1 MKTLL
6 IYFTTLLITSAFPV
20 DKTTLKAD
28 KAYSSITYHCV
39 HSLHEWTGVNKSIN
53 CVMIYVDATNTI
65 EKVAMSGKVADFDS
79 GNPNRDAHSLE
90 VLEGIQYPNVTF
102 SSTGIA
108 ANGINL
114 KVTGNLTFHNVNKP
128 ITFDAVR
135 EDKDKQISV
144 KGSFSILLSDYK
156 IDRPSFMLMK
166 MEDKMD
172 LSFVMIFHK

>member
-1 MKTLL
+1 MRTLL
-6 IYFTTLLITSAFPV
+6 FYIIALLISPSLTT
-20 DKTTLKAD
+20 DKTTLKDD
-28 KAYSSITYHCV
+28 KANSYISYHCV

-53 CVMIYVDATNTI
+53 CVIIYVAATNTI

-79 GNPNRDAHSLE
+79 GNASRDAHSLE

-102 SSTGIA
+102 SSTAIA
-108 ANGINL
+108 ENGVNL
-114 KVTGNLTFHNVNKP
+114 KVNGNLTFHNVSKP

-135 EDKDKQISV
+135 VDKDNQISV

-156 IDRPSFMLMK
+156 VDRPSFMLMK
-166 MEDKMD
+166 TEDKMD

>member
-6 IYFTTLLITSAFPV
+6 FCFASLLVTLAPTV

-28 KAYSSITYHCV
+28 KANSSITYHCV

-53 CVMIYVDATNTI
+53 CVIIYVDATNTI

-102 SSTGIA
+102 SSTGLIV
-108 ANGINL
+108 NGINL
-114 KVTGNLTFHNVNKP
+114 KVTGNLTFHNVTKLV
-128 ITFDAVR
+128 TFDAVR

-156 IDRPSFMLMK
+156 VDRPSFMLMK

-172 LSFVMIFHK
+172 LSFNMTFHK